1 MALTS
6 SAQRNKVDLVDG
18 WRRGATLGKRTD
30 RVIACLLAACLLH
43 LAGALGVSAEEFR
56 TPSIS
61 AVRVEWRAVVD
72 QLRAEIG
79 TQPSVASAFTFA
91 TQRRVPSYDPRS
103 MPALVQ
109 LNAIT
114 APIFNGISRSPIPV
128 LLP

>member
-61 AVRVEWRAVVD
+61 AVRVEWRAVLD
-72 QLRAEIG
+72 QLRSEIG
-79 TQPSVASAFTFA
+79 SQPSVASAFTFA
-91 TQRRVPSYDPRS
+91 TQRRGPPPPPRF
-103 MPALVQ
+103 MPPPPP
-109 LNAIT
+109 LNASS
-114 APIFNGISRSPIPV
+114 PPPFNPV
-128 LLP
+128 NRRPPLALH